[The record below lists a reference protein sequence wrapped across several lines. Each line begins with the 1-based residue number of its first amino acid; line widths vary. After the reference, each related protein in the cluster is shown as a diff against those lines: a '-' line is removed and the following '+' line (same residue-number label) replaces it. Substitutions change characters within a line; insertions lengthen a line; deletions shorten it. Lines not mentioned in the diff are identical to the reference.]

1 MPKNLRQP
9 ARVKNEKKNHLRK
22 LLKTTY
28 EETEDEV
35 EIHKFNSTI
44 CDFLTTPE
52 KKEKNAKKHV
62 QKTLKLAFEE
72 AEREKEVRTR

>member
-1 MPKNLRQP
+1 M
-9 ARVKNEKKNHLRK
+9 
-22 LLKTTY
+22 LKTAY

>member
-22 LLKTTY
+22 LLKTAY
-28 EETEDEV
+28 EETEDKVEV
-35 EIHKFNSTI
+35 HKFNSTI

-52 KKEKNAKKHV
+52 KKEKKC
-62 QKTLKLAFEE
+62 QKTCTKNI
-72 AEREKEVRTR
+72 